1 MTAPSVSLWETDE
14 GQPSDAELIER
25 SWGEPEAFAVLFDR
39 YAADIHHY
47 AARRLGTGAADDLV
61 AETFLAAFRRRTS
74 YDTARAGARPWL
86 YGIATTLIARQR
98 RSEQRLYRAL
108 ARTGVDPLPEPMAE
122 VVVRR
127 VAAQQQQRLLAAALA
142 GLPPADRHVLLLV
155 AWGGLSYAAGR
166 HGVAFARVTP
176 GEVGLRIR
184 VELILDPQTFYYLGE
199 RSVAANDASAP
210 DGEWEVAK
218 GTVLSASARTSA
230 AIVDR
235 PGQRP

>member
-86 YGIATTLIARQR
+86 YGIATTLIARQHEASSGCIEPWLGPGWIHCRSPWPRWWYAGWPPSSSGRWPR
-98 RSEQRLYRAL
+98 RWRGSRRP
-108 ARTGVDPLPEPMAE
+108 TGTCCCWWRGVVCPTRPGATVSPLPA
-122 VVVRR
+122 
-127 VAAQQQQRLLAAALA
+127 
-142 GLPPADRHVLLLV
+142 
-155 AWGGLSYAAGR
+155 
-166 HGVAFARVTP
+166 
-176 GEVGLRIR
+176 
-184 VELILDPQTFYYLGE
+184 
-199 RSVAANDASAP
+199 
-210 DGEWEVAK
+210 
-218 GTVLSASARTSA
+218 
-230 AIVDR
+230 
-235 PGQRP
+235 